1 MPLFGLLCRRD
12 RRTTADVLNPFHAV
26 SGRNVKSTQRDPQEK
41 FIRQCASSLRSFA
54 TTDLVG
60 GSKRPQF
67 ILNTDADRKVYLEDR
82 FSTIATLRHVVRET
96 GYHHAAQTRHKC
108 RLNTNQTNG
117 YRYHVDALRLPG
129 ISIVRI

>member
-54 TTDLVG
+54 STDLVG
-60 GSKRPQF
+60 ALSVHSPFLIPMLIARFISKIDSR
-67 ILNTDADRKVYLEDR
+67 
-82 FSTIATLRHVVRET
+82 
-96 GYHHAAQTRHKC
+96 
-108 RLNTNQTNG
+108 
-117 YRYHVDALRLPG
+117 RLPRCVTWCG
-129 ISIVRI
+129 RPDTTMRTKRVISADLTRTKPRDMRIVSTHYDWQEYR